1 VIELGSPR
9 LLQLKVQLRDVHPA
23 VWRRVSLGDNLSIA
37 DLHGVIQLLM
47 GWDDEHLHRFRIHG
61 RDYGVACMDGLGFDE
76 DAEAVLL
83 SRFRFR
89 PTERFL
95 YECDFAD
102 GWQVEV
108 RVEKIIDEAP
118 SEDKLI
124 PICMAGREPGP
135 PDGSGGPRIY
145 AERRLDAVIWH
156 LTEDMKAV
164 GAVLLRLA
172 DGDDTALADPETFSD
187 FKQAVS
193 RLQSREPFL
202 AVAFPRA
209 AINTALRQAF
219 TTGRGSR

>member
-1 VIELGSPR
+1 VIEQARPR

-23 VWRRVSLGDNLSIA
+23 VWRRVLLGDSLSIA
-37 DLHGVIQLLM
+37 DLHRVIQLLM

-61 RDYGVACMDGLGFDE
+61 QDYGIDYIEGISFDE
-76 DAEAVLL
+76 DAETVPL
-83 SRFRFR
+83 SRFGFR

-95 YECDFAD
+95 YEYDFTD

-108 RVEKIIDEAP
+108 RVEKVIDEAP
-118 SEDKLI
+118 SEDTLI

-145 AERRLDAVIWH
+145 AERRLDAVGWH
-156 LTEDMKAV
+156 LTEDMKTV

-172 DGDDTALADPETFSD
+172 VGDDTALADPETFSD

-193 RLQSREPFL
+193 RLKLREPFL

-209 AINTALRQAF
+209 AINAALRQAF
-219 TTGRGSR
+219 TTARGSP